1 MKLIKDMKTEE
12 FYKKIQEKV
21 GETEMDFEREFPF
34 GKSSFPESRFGES
47 SSLEWNKQDVWQR
60 IEQKQTKR
68 KKPFVW
74 WQAVAASVVLLGG
87 LAMYVHNQKTD
98 ITTTNQA
105 INTLNPAISTQSTLN
120 PTTTESTQPMANN
133 SNRKNNVVSAMATS
147 KEQPTQQFEISPN
160 QEKLETEEPTVAV
173 NEAQNNVSPN
183 ETEPTAAQQTPAS
196 DNYRFVPYQGF
207 VEKRVAPQRRERVA
221 ILEIPEDEEAY
232 NQAPRKEKKNGLMAR
247 LSRKTGKRNPEM
259 NEELPAV
266 NNGKPNKVW
275 AFVKESFKNETMA
288 ADSTNR

>member
-1 MKLIKDMKTEE
+1 MKTEE

-34 GKSSFPESRFGES
+34 GKSSFQESPFGDS
-47 SSLEWNKQDVWQR
+47 QFLEWNKQDVWQR

-74 WQAVAASVVLLGG
+74 WQAAAASIVLLGG
-87 LAMYVHNQKTD
+87 LGIYFYTNETVSIAHNEVIKEQTP
-98 ITTTNQA
+98 T
-105 INTLNPAISTQSTLN
+105 ISTQPTLN
-120 PTTTESTQPMANN
+120 PTTTESTQLLANGN
-133 SNRKNNVVSAMATS
+133 NRKNNVVSAMAIS
-147 KEQPTQQFEISPN
+147 KEQNTQQ
-160 QEKLETEEPTVAV
+160 LETSPDNENGVNDEPTVAV
-173 NEAQNNVSPN
+173 NETPNNVSLS
-183 ETEPTAAQQTPAS
+183 ETESNTAQQTPAN

-221 ILEIPEDEEAY
+221 ILEIPDDEEDY
-232 NQAPRKEKKNGLMAR
+232 NQAPRKEKKNGLVAR
-247 LSRKTGKRNPEM
+247 LGRKLGKKGTET

-266 NNGKPNKVW
+266 NSGKPNKVW

>member
-1 MKLIKDMKTEE
+1 MKTEE

-21 GETEMDFEREFPF
+21 GETEMEFEREFPF
-34 GKSSFPESRFGES
+34 GKSLLQESPFGES
-47 SSLEWNKQDVWQR
+47 QFLEWNKQDVWQR

-87 LAMYVHNQKTD
+87 LGMYFYNNETVITAHNKVIKEQ
-98 ITTTNQA
+98 
-105 INTLNPAISTQSTLN
+105 NPTISTQPTLN
-120 PTTTESTQPMANN
+120 PTTTESTQLMANN
-133 SNRKNNVVSAMATS
+133 GNHNNNVVRAMAMS
-147 KEQPTQQFEISPN
+147 KEQQPQPLETNLNEEN
-160 QEKLETEEPTVAV
+160 LETEETVVAV
-173 NEAQNNVSPN
+173 NETQNNVSPN
-183 ETEPTAAQQTPAS
+183 ETESNTEQQTPAS

-221 ILEIPEDEEAY
+221 ILEIPDDEEEY
-232 NQAPRKEKKNGLMAR
+232 NQAPRKEKKNGLVAR
-247 LSRKTGKRNPEM
+247 LSRKIGKKGTEP

>member
-1 MKLIKDMKTEE
+1 MKTEE
-12 FYKKIQEKV
+12 FYKKIQEKI

-34 GKSSFPESRFGES
+34 GKSSFQESPFGES
-47 SSLEWNKQDVWQR
+47 PLLEWNKQDVWQR

-74 WQAVAASVVLLGG
+74 WQAAAASIVLLGG
-87 LAMYVHNQKTD
+87 LGIYFHNNETILTAHNQVIKEQIPT
-98 ITTTNQA
+98 
-105 INTLNPAISTQSTLN
+105 ISTQPTLN
-120 PTTTESTQPMANN
+120 PTTTESTQLIVNN
-133 SNRKNNVVSAMATS
+133 GSHKNNVERAMTMS
-147 KEQPTQQFEISPN
+147 KKQTTQP
-160 QEKLETEEPTVAV
+160 LETNLNEENLEIEEPIVAV
-173 NEAQNNVSPN
+173 NETQNNVSSS
-183 ETEPTAAQQTPAS
+183 ETGSNTAQQTPAN

-207 VEKRVAPQRRERVA
+207 VEKRVVPQRRERVA
-221 ILEIPEDEEAY
+221 ILEIPDDEEDY
-232 NQAPRKEKKNGLMAR
+232 NQAPQKEKKNGLVAR
-247 LSRKTGKRNPEM
+247 LSRKIGKKSTEP

>member
-1 MKLIKDMKTEE
+1 MKTEE
-12 FYKKIQEKV
+12 FYKKIQEKI
-21 GETEMDFEREFPF
+21 GETEMEFEREFPF
-34 GKSSFPESRFGES
+34 EKSSLQESPFGES
-47 SSLEWNKQDVWQR
+47 QFLEWNKQDVWQR

-74 WQAVAASVVLLGG
+74 WQAAAASVVLLGG
-87 LAMYVHNQKTD
+87 LGMYFYNNETVITAHNKVIKEQ
-98 ITTTNQA
+98 
-105 INTLNPAISTQSTLN
+105 NPTISTQPTLN
-120 PTTTESTQPMANN
+120 PTTTESTQLMANN
-133 SNRKNNVVSAMATS
+133 GNHNNNVVRAMAMS
-147 KEQPTQQFEISPN
+147 KEQLPQALETNLNEEN
-160 QEKLETEEPTVAV
+160 LETEEPAVAV
-173 NEAQNNVSPN
+173 NETQNNVSPN
-183 ETEPTAAQQTPAS
+183 ETESNTAQQTPAS

-221 ILEIPEDEEAY
+221 ILEIPDDEEEY
-232 NQAPRKEKKNGLMAR
+232 NQAPRKEKKNGLVAR
-247 LSRKTGKRNPEM
+247 LSRKIGKKGTEP

>member
-1 MKLIKDMKTEE
+1 MKTEE

-21 GETEMDFEREFPF
+21 GETEMDFERDFPF
-34 GKSSFPESRFGES
+34 GKSSFQESPFGDAQF
-47 SSLEWNKQDVWQR
+47 LEWNKQDVWQR

-74 WQAVAASVVLLGG
+74 WQAAAASVILLGG
-87 LAMYVHNQKTD
+87 LGMYFYNNETAVTAHNQVIKEQIPT
-98 ITTTNQA
+98 
-105 INTLNPAISTQSTLN
+105 ISTQPTLN
-120 PTTTESTQPMANN
+120 PTTTESTQLMANGN
-133 SNRKNNVVSAMATS
+133 TRKNNVVSPIAISKKQNTEQLDTS
-147 KEQPTQQFEISPN
+147 PDNENGVTD
-160 QEKLETEEPTVAV
+160 EPTVAV
-173 NEAQNNVSPN
+173 NETPNNVSSS
-183 ETEPTAAQQTPAS
+183 ETESNIAQQTPAN

-221 ILEIPEDEEAY
+221 ILEIPDDEEDY
-232 NQAPRKEKKNGLMAR
+232 NQAPRNEKKNGLVAR
-247 LSRKTGKRNPEM
+247 LSRKLGKKGTEP

-266 NNGKPNKVW
+266 NSSKPNKVW

>member
-1 MKLIKDMKTEE
+1 MKTEE

-21 GETEMDFEREFPF
+21 GETEMEFEREFPF
-34 GKSSFPESRFGES
+34 GKSSLQEPLFGES
-47 SSLEWNKQDVWQR
+47 QFLEWNKQDVWQR

-87 LAMYVHNQKTD
+87 LGIYFYNNETAITAHNEVIKEQ
-98 ITTTNQA
+98 
-105 INTLNPAISTQSTLN
+105 NPTISTQPTLN
-120 PTTTESTQPMANN
+120 PTTTESTQLMANN
-133 SNRKNNVVSAMATS
+133 GNHKNNVARAMAMS
-147 KEQPTQQFEISPN
+147 KEQTAQQLETSPN
-160 QEKLETEEPTVAV
+160 KENLETDEPAVAV
-173 NEAQNNVSPN
+173 NETQNNVSPS
-183 ETEPTAAQQTPAS
+183 ETESNTAQQTPAN

-221 ILEIPEDEEAY
+221 ILEIPDDEEDY
-232 NQAPRKEKKNGLMAR
+232 NQAPRKEKKNGLVAR
-247 LSRKTGKRNPEM
+247 MGRKIGKKGVEPA
-259 NEELPAV
+259 EELPSI
-266 NNGKPNKVW
+266 NNKPNKVW

>member
-1 MKLIKDMKTEE
+1 MKTEE

-34 GKSSFPESRFGES
+34 GKSSFQESPFGDS
-47 SSLEWNKQDVWQR
+47 QFLEWNKQDVWKR

-74 WQAVAASVVLLGG
+74 WQAAAASVVLLGG
-87 LAMYVHNQKTD
+87 LGMYFYTNETALTAHNEVIKEQTP
-98 ITTTNQA
+98 T
-105 INTLNPAISTQSTLN
+105 ISTQPTLN
-120 PTTTESTQPMANN
+120 PTTTESTQLLANGN
-133 SNRKNNVVSAMATS
+133 TPKNNVVSPIAIS
-147 KEQPTQQFEISPN
+147 KEQNTQQ
-160 QEKLETEEPTVAV
+160 LETSPDNENGVTDEPTVAV
-173 NEAQNNVSPN
+173 NETPNNVSLS
-183 ETEPTAAQQTPAS
+183 ETESNTAQQTPAN

-221 ILEIPEDEEAY
+221 ILEIPDDEEDY
-232 NQAPRKEKKNGLMAR
+232 NQAPRKEKKNGLVAR
-247 LSRKTGKRNPEM
+247 LGRKLGKKGTDP

-266 NNGKPNKVW
+266 NSGKPNKVW

>member
-1 MKLIKDMKTEE
+1 MKTEE

-34 GKSSFPESRFGES
+34 GKSSLQESPFGES
-47 SSLEWNKQDVWQR
+47 QFLEWNKQDVWQR

-74 WQAVAASVVLLGG
+74 WQAAAASIVLLGG
-87 LAMYVHNQKTD
+87 LGMYFYNNETAVTAHNQVIKEQTPT
-98 ITTTNQA
+98 I
-105 INTLNPAISTQSTLN
+105 LTQPTLN
-120 PTTTESTQPMANN
+120 PTTESTQLMVNN
-133 SNRKNNVVSAMATS
+133 GSHKNNVERAMTMS
-147 KEQPTQQFEISPN
+147 KEQTTQALETN
-160 QEKLETEEPTVAV
+160 LNEENLETEEPDVAV
-173 NEAQNNVSPN
+173 NETQNNVSSS
-183 ETEPTAAQQTPAS
+183 ETGSNTAQQTPAN

-221 ILEIPEDEEAY
+221 ILEIPDDEEDY
-232 NQAPRKEKKNGLMAR
+232 NQAPRKEKKNGLVAR
-247 LSRKTGKRNPEM
+247 LSRKIGKKSTEP

-266 NNGKPNKVW
+266 NSGKPNKVW

>member
-1 MKLIKDMKTEE
+1 MKTEE

-34 GKSSFPESRFGES
+34 GKSSFPESRFGEP

-74 WQAVAASVVLLGG
+74 WQAAAASVVLLGG
-87 LAMYVHNQKTD
+87 LAMYFYNQKTD
-98 ITTTNQA
+98 ITTNNQA

-133 SNRKNNVVSAMATS
+133 GNRKNNVVSAMAMS
-147 KEQPTQQFEISPN
+147 KEQPAQQFEINPN
-160 QEKLETEEPTVAV
+160 QENLEIEEPTVAV

-183 ETEPTAAQQTPAS
+183 ETEPTTVQQTPAS
-196 DNYRFVPYQGF
+196 EPYRFVPYQGL
-207 VEKRVAPQRRERVA
+207 VEKRVSPQRRERVA
-221 ILEIPEDEEAY
+221 ILEIPEDEEDY

>member
-1 MKLIKDMKTEE
+1 MKTEK
-12 FYKKIQEKV
+12 FYKKIQDKV

-74 WQAVAASVVLLGG
+74 WQAAAASVVLLGG
-87 LAMYVHNQKTD
+87 LAMYFYNQKTD
-98 ITTTNQA
+98 ITTNNQA

-120 PTTTESTQPMANN
+120 PTTTESTQLMATNG
-133 SNRKNNVVSAMATS
+133 NRKNNVVSAMAMS
-147 KEQPTQQFEISPN
+147 KEQPAQQLEISPN
-160 QEKLETEEPTVAV
+160 QENLEIEEPTVAV
-173 NEAQNNVSPN
+173 NETQNNVSPN
-183 ETEPTAAQQTPAS
+183 ETEPTAAQQTPA
-196 DNYRFVPYQGF
+196 NEPYRFVPYQGL

-221 ILEIPEDEEAY
+221 ILEIPEDEEDY

>member
-1 MKLIKDMKTEE
+1 MKTEE

-21 GETEMDFEREFPF
+21 GETEMEFEREFPF
-34 GKSSFPESRFGES
+34 GKSSFQESPFGES
-47 SSLEWNKQDVWQR
+47 QFIEWNKQDVWQR

-74 WQAVAASVVLLGG
+74 WQAAAASVVLLGG
-87 LAMYVHNQKTD
+87 LGMYFYNNETVLTAHNQVIKEQIPT
-98 ITTTNQA
+98 
-105 INTLNPAISTQSTLN
+105 ISTQPTLN
-120 PTTTESTQPMANN
+120 PTPESTQLMVNHGNHKNYVERPMA
-133 SNRKNNVVSAMATS
+133 MS
-147 KEQPTQQFEISPN
+147 KEQTAQP
-160 QEKLETEEPTVAV
+160 LETNPNEENLEIEEPTVAV
-173 NEAQNNVSPN
+173 NETQNSVSSN
-183 ETEPTAAQQTPAS
+183 ETEIANTQQTPVS

-221 ILEIPEDEEAY
+221 ILEIPDDEEDY
-232 NQAPRKEKKNGLMAR
+232 NQAPRKEKKNGLVAR
-247 LSRKTGKRNPEM
+247 LSRKIGKKGTEP

>member
-1 MKLIKDMKTEE
+1 MKTEE
-12 FYKKIQEKV
+12 FYKKIQEKI
-21 GETEMDFEREFPF
+21 GETEMDFGREFPF
-34 GKSSFPESRFGES
+34 GKSSFQESPFGES
-47 SSLEWNKQDVWQR
+47 PLLEWNKQDVWQR

-87 LAMYVHNQKTD
+87 LGVYFYNNETVLTAH
-98 ITTTNQA
+98 NQA
-105 INTLNPAISTQSTLN
+105 IKKQTPTISAQPTLN
-120 PTTTESTQPMANN
+120 PTTTESTQLMAN
-133 SNRKNNVVSAMATS
+133 SNTNVVSAMAIN
-147 KEQPTQQFEISPN
+147 KEQSTQQLEANPNEENLEI
-160 QEKLETEEPTVAV
+160 EEPTVAV
-173 NEAQNNVSPN
+173 NETQNNVSPSEAESN
-183 ETEPTAAQQTPAS
+183 TSQQTPAS

-221 ILEIPEDEEAY
+221 ILEIPEDEENY
-232 NQAPRKEKKNGLMAR
+232 NQAPQKGKKNGLMAR
-247 LSRKTGKRNPEM
+247 LSRKTGKRNPET

>member
-1 MKLIKDMKTEE
+1 MKTEE

-21 GETEMDFEREFPF
+21 GETEMEFEREFLF
-34 GKSSFPESRFGES
+34 GKSSFQESPFGES
-47 SSLEWNKQDVWQR
+47 QFLEWNKQDVWQR

-87 LAMYVHNQKTD
+87 LGMYFYNNETAVTAHNEVIKEQIPT
-98 ITTTNQA
+98 
-105 INTLNPAISTQSTLN
+105 ISTQPTLN
-120 PTTTESTQPMANN
+120 PTTESTQLMANN
-133 SNRKNNVVSAMATS
+133 GNHKNNVVRAMAMS
-147 KEQPTQQFEISPN
+147 KQQTTQP
-160 QEKLETEEPTVAV
+160 LETSPDNENGVTDEPTVAA
-173 NEAQNNVSPN
+173 NETQNNVSSS
-183 ETEPTAAQQTPAS
+183 ETESNIAQQTPAN

-221 ILEIPEDEEAY
+221 ILEIPDDEEDY
-232 NQAPRKEKKNGLMAR
+232 NQAPRKEKKNGLVAR
-247 LSRKTGKRNPEM
+247 LSRKLGKKGTEP

-266 NNGKPNKVW
+266 NSGKPNKVW

>member
-1 MKLIKDMKTEE
+1 MKTEK
-12 FYKKIQEKV
+12 FYKKIQDKV
-21 GETEMDFEREFPF
+21 AETEIDFEREFPF

-74 WQAVAASVVLLGG
+74 WQAAAASVVLLGG
-87 LAMYVHNQKTD
+87 LAMYFYNQKTD
-98 ITTTNQA
+98 ITTNNQA

-120 PTTTESTQPMANN
+120 PTTTESTQLMATNG
-133 SNRKNNVVSAMATS
+133 NRKNNVVSAMAMS
-147 KEQPTQQFEISPN
+147 KEQPAQQLEISPN
-160 QEKLETEEPTVAV
+160 QENLEIEEPTVAV
-173 NEAQNNVSPN
+173 NETQNNVSPN
-183 ETEPTAAQQTPAS
+183 ETEPTAAQQTPA
-196 DNYRFVPYQGF
+196 NEPYRFVPYQGL

-221 ILEIPEDEEAY
+221 ILEIPEDEEDY

>member
-1 MKLIKDMKTEE
+1 MKTEE

-21 GETEMDFEREFPF
+21 GETEMEFEREFPF
-34 GKSSFPESRFGES
+34 GKSSLQESPFGES
-47 SSLEWNKQDVWQR
+47 QFLEWNKQDVWQR

-74 WQAVAASVVLLGG
+74 WQAAAASVVLLGG
-87 LAMYVHNQKTD
+87 LGMYFYNNETVITAHNKVIKEQIPT
-98 ITTTNQA
+98 
-105 INTLNPAISTQSTLN
+105 ISTQPTLN
-120 PTTTESTQPMANN
+120 PTTTESTQLMANN
-133 SNRKNNVVSAMATS
+133 GNHKNNVVRAMAMS
-147 KEQPTQQFEISPN
+147 KEQTTQP
-160 QEKLETEEPTVAV
+160 LETNLNEENLETKETVVAV
-173 NEAQNNVSPN
+173 NETQNNVSSS
-183 ETEPTAAQQTPAS
+183 ETGSNTAQQTPAN

-207 VEKRVAPQRRERVA
+207 VEKRVVPQRRERVA
-221 ILEIPEDEEAY
+221 ILEIPDDEEGY
-232 NQAPRKEKKNGLMAR
+232 NQAPQKEKKNGLVAR
-247 LSRKTGKRNPEM
+247 LSRKIGKKSTEP

>member
-1 MKLIKDMKTEE
+1 MKTEE

-21 GETEMDFEREFPF
+21 GETEMEFEREFPF
-34 GKSSFPESRFGES
+34 GKSSLQESPFGES
-47 SSLEWNKQDVWQR
+47 QFLEWNKQDVWQR

-87 LAMYVHNQKTD
+87 LGMYFYNNETVITAHNKVIKEQ
-98 ITTTNQA
+98 
-105 INTLNPAISTQSTLN
+105 NPTISTQPTLN
-120 PTTTESTQPMANN
+120 PTTTESTQLMANN
-133 SNRKNNVVSAMATS
+133 HNHKNNVVRAMATS
-147 KEQPTQQFEISPN
+147 KEQTTQPLETN
-160 QEKLETEEPTVAV
+160 LNEENLETEEPAVAV
-173 NEAQNNVSPN
+173 NETQNNVSSS
-183 ETEPTAAQQTPAS
+183 ETESNTAQQTPAS

-221 ILEIPEDEEAY
+221 ILEIPDDEEEY
-232 NQAPRKEKKNGLMAR
+232 NQAPRKEKKNGLVAR
-247 LSRKTGKRNPEM
+247 LSRKIGKKGTEP

>member
-1 MKLIKDMKTEE
+1 MKTEK
-12 FYKKIQEKV
+12 FYKKIQDKV
-21 GETEMDFEREFPF
+21 AETEMDFEREFPF

-74 WQAVAASVVLLGG
+74 WQAAAASVVLLGG
-87 LAMYVHNQKTD
+87 LAMYFYNQKTD

-120 PTTTESTQPMANN
+120 PTTTESTQLMATNG
-133 SNRKNNVVSAMATS
+133 NRKNNVVSAMAMS
-147 KEQPTQQFEISPN
+147 KEQPAQQLEISPN
-160 QEKLETEEPTVAV
+160 QENLEIEEPTVAV
-173 NEAQNNVSPN
+173 NETQNNVSPN

-196 DNYRFVPYQGF
+196 EPYRFVPYQGL
-207 VEKRVAPQRRERVA
+207 VEKRVSPQRRERVA
-221 ILEIPEDEEAY
+221 ILEIPEDEEDY
-232 NQAPRKEKKNGLMAR
+232 NQAPRKEKKNGLVAR